1 MYSEKIDVWSVGCIL
16 GEMLGRKPLFPGSD
30 YIDQLTMIVNT
41 LGTPCEKDMIE
52 VESLKARKFIKS
64 LNNGAPIPNIPF
76 ATIFPQADPLTI
88 DLLQRMLEFNPKNRI
103 NVTEA
108 LHHPLFDGVRNVQQI
123 RKDYCDGFQFLA
135 NTVKVSIPNE
145 ESNKPMDIEVY
156 KQKIRQQISLT
167 ESTWKLST

>member
-1 MYSEKIDVWSVGCIL
+1 
-16 GEMLGRKPLFPGSD
+16 
-30 YIDQLTMIVNT
+30 
-41 LGTPCEKDMIE
+41 MIE

-76 ATIFPQADPLTI
+76 ATIFPQADLLTI

-103 NVTEA
+103 NVTGA
-108 LHHPLFDGVRNVQQI
+108 LHHPLFDGVRRTTNSERLLRWVSI
-123 RKDYCDGFQFLA
+123 SRKYRQS
-135 NTVKVSIPNE
+135 VIPNE